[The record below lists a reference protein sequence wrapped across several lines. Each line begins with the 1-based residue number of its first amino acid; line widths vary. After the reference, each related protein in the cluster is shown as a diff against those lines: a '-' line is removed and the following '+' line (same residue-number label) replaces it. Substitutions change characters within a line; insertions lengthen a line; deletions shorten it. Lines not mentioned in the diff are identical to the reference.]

1 MHVDYTPKQK
11 ALRAEIRA
19 YFSELMAPELRL
31 DLEGGLT
38 TARSSGAWAATAGL
52 ASAGRRNTAARGA
65 PW

>member
-11 ALRAEIRA
+11 ALRVEIRA

-38 TARSSGAWAATAGL
+38 TARSSGAWAATAG
-52 ASAGRRNTAARGA
+52 RRNTAARGA